1 MPKSGGF
8 SSILLS
14 TIVTLVF
21 LIITKEANP
30 VFKIQNR
37 FVTEKELQE
46 IQIEWQV
53 ELDTKGKKLRKFVE
67 ANPDTP
73 QNSPDKEENFSF
85 RDQQAAQP
93 DKADPSKTNL
103 EPEVKGTIESQK
115 IVESSDKIEID
126 PLVTPLVNNVA
137 KERGKNMNPQIEKQ
151 VNSQKDQ
158 KEIDQNDGFYSEKIL
173 DKRNSKKKLLSFS
186 SPKALESSNIKN
198 HDTHDHPIQKIRP
211 KLSADLIHGPL
222 LKSTNVAPRIGMIG
236 IECRLHPYGVYVQK
250 MMQSI
255 EEQWNQLAKGSIQ
268 YLRRDLLPNQITLT
282 FKLDSNGN
290 ISSLSRIDQE
300 GYSLAA
306 ELCRQAIASRAPF
319 GKWTEKMIN
328 DFGHTDQITINF
340 RYL

>member
-14 TIVTLVF
+14 SIVTLVF
-21 LIITKEANP
+21 LIMTKEANP

-37 FVTEKELQE
+37 LVSEKEFQE
-46 IQIEWQV
+46 TQIEWQV
-53 ELDTKGKKLRKFVE
+53 ELDAQVKKLRKFVE

-73 QNSPDKEENFSF
+73 QNSPDKDENFSF

-115 IVESSDKIEID
+115 IVESSDKID
-126 PLVTPLVNNVA
+126 PLVTSLVNNVA

-151 VNSQKDQ
+151 LNSQKDQ

-173 DKRNSKKKLLSFS
+173 DKGKSKKKLLSFS

-222 LKSTNVAPRIGMIG
+222 LKSTNAAPRIGMIG
-236 IECRLHPYGVYVQK
+236 IECRLHP
-250 MMQSI
+250 
-255 EEQWNQLAKGSIQ
+255 
-268 YLRRDLLPNQITLT
+268 
-282 FKLDSNGN
+282 
-290 ISSLSRIDQE
+290 
-300 GYSLAA
+300 
-306 ELCRQAIASRAPF
+306 
-319 GKWTEKMIN
+319 TEYMCKK
-328 DFGHTDQITINF
+328 
-340 RYL
+340 